1 MIRLSHTLLAVAAF
15 LLPSSADAQTQRM
28 GRCHMGECGW
38 TREISRDF
46 VGTSPRG
53 YLVRLELL
61 RGTSTNPRGGPARN
75 RPIKWEKKPEETF
88 VFCSKTLPAVM
99 FTLDGEFSVHL
110 LDLYPKGNIPGY
122 QEASL
127 ALYMDVC
134 HNVNVHRKY
143 EDPQAYVERFKYDG
157 ERARYV
163 AVEKA
168 VKLPMDILKQ

>member
-1 MIRLSHTLLAVAAF
+1 MRAPTLALAAAAV
-15 LLPSSADAQTQRM
+15 LTTSLAHAQTTRM

-53 YLVRLELL
+53 YLVKLEIL
-61 RGTSTNPRGGPARN
+61 RGTSTNPRGGPASK
-75 RPIKWEKKPEETF
+75 RPVKWEKTPDETF

-99 FTLDGEFSVHL
+99 FTLDGDFSVHL
-110 LDLYPKGNIPGY
+110 LDLHASGRIPGY

-143 EDPQAYVERFKYDG
+143 EEPKVYVQRFKYEGD
-157 ERARYV
+157 RARYR
-163 AVEKA
+163 AVEDS
-168 VKLPMDILKQ
+168 VKQPADILKQ

>member
-1 MIRLSHTLLAVAAF
+1 MRVRTLALAAAALF
-15 LLPSSADAQTQRM
+15 TTSLAHAQTTRM

-53 YLVRLELL
+53 YLVKLEIL
-61 RGTSTNPRGGPARN
+61 RGTSTNPRGGPASK
-75 RPIKWEKKPEETF
+75 RPVKWEKAPSETF
-88 VFCSKTLPAVM
+88 VFCSKTLPALM

-110 LDLYPKGNIPGY
+110 LDLYKGGSIPGY
-122 QEASL
+122 QESSL

-143 EDPQAYVERFKYDG
+143 EDPKVYVERFRYEG
-157 ERARYV
+157 ERTRYA
-163 AVEKA
+163 AVEEA
-168 VKLPMDILKQ
+168 VKQPADILKQ

>member
-1 MIRLSHTLLAVAAF
+1 MRVRTLALAAAALF
-15 LLPSSADAQTQRM
+15 TSSLAHAQTTRM

-53 YLVRLELL
+53 YLVKLEIL
-61 RGTSTNPRGGPARN
+61 RGTSTNPRGGPASK
-75 RPIKWEKKPEETF
+75 RPVKWEKAPEETF

-99 FTLDGEFSVHL
+99 FTLDGDFSVYL
-110 LDLYPKGNIPGY
+110 LDLHGSGSIPGY

-143 EDPQAYVERFKYDG
+143 EDPKVYVQRFKYEGD
-157 ERARYV
+157 RARYR
-163 AVEKA
+163 AVEDA
-168 VKLPMDILKQ
+168 VKQPADILKQ

>member
-1 MIRLSHTLLAVAAF
+1 MRVRTLALAAAALF
-15 LLPSSADAQTQRM
+15 TTSLAHAQTTRM

-53 YLVRLELL
+53 YLV
-61 RGTSTNPRGGPARN
+61 S
-75 RPIKWEKKPEETF
+75 ETF

-110 LDLYPKGNIPGY
+110 LDLYKGGSIPGY
-122 QEASL
+122 QESSL

-143 EDPQAYVERFKYDG
+143 EDPKVYVERFRYEG
-157 ERARYV
+157 ERTRYA
-163 AVEKA
+163 AVEEA
-168 VKLPMDILKQ
+168 VKQPADILKQ